1 MCFTPGCG
9 QSSTVIPAASEQQRL
24 RLLAKDTGHGEQTAG
39 VGAGR
44 GGKDKERSRRAPT
57 ARPRLLCG
65 LKVRLAPAQRK
76 TQVASTVDRSTL
88 TAVMPLTSEGL
99 HQPTR
104 VRRTH
109 SARAS
114 QTPTGSK
121 LFHIRQERANFRKR

>member
-24 RLLAKDTGHGEQTAG
+24 RLLAKDTGRGEQTAG
-39 VGAGR
+39 GGAGR
-44 GGKDKERSRRAPT
+44 GVKDKERSRRPHC
-57 ARPRLLCG
+57 RPRLLCG

-76 TQVASTVDRSTL
+76 TQVASTVDRSAL